1 MSPGGICVR
10 FNIFNLR
17 SLLLDWGREA
27 DGALLVAEDHLA
39 DVGEAGLEAGP
50 GAGLVHRLAQR
61 LTWAGHAPPGA
72 AGKVIPPSGPAP
84 QHLGQAVIIMTGVC
98 LCVLSLPFCLL
109 FHFGIRTFY

>member
-1 MSPGGICVR
+1 MEIPKKSVCVR
-10 FNIFNLR
+10 INIFNLR
-17 SLLLDWGREA
+17 ALLLDGGREA

-72 AGKVIPPSGPAP
+72 AGKVIPPSGPTP
-84 QHLGQAVIIMTGVC
+84 QHLGTSSNNNDRCVSVC
-98 LCVLSLPFCLL
+98 VCFSFR
-109 FHFGIRTFY
+109 FGQCFILV